1 MFIVNLGMQSQ
12 CQVLHL
18 ISLIQHSQQPCK
30 VGIMPILP
38 MQLSRLKEFKP
49 KVTWL
54 KKGIARIEFQICL
67 VPKPALWGS
76 GRSKGRKKKTWYYQR
91 MQSTTMPLALWTL
104 HQGSSMRAGTTSLF
118 AQHLVHG
125 LCSLS
130 LMKACMILSIGQSY
144 NVDVGIRT

>member
-76 GRSKGRKKKTWYYQR
+76 GRSKGRKKKN
-91 MQSTTMPLALWTL
+91 
-104 HQGSSMRAGTTSLF
+104 
-118 AQHLVHG
+118 
-125 LCSLS
+125 
-130 LMKACMILSIGQSY
+130 MILSKDAKYHHAPGSLNSASGQLHEGGDHVSLCTASGTWSVLSLS
-144 NVDVGIRT
+144 NESVHDSLHRAIL